1 MPPFKRR
8 PARDAEPAPPELNIR
23 VAALR
28 LLGRRDYTAS
38 ELTDRLSQRG
48 YDDEAIQQVIV
59 RLRSER
65 SLDDRRVAEAHVRSA
80 SRIKRRGRLRIEREL
95 IARGI
100 DRATASA
107 ALAALSPDDDV
118 TAIRQVLA
126 RKRVPAKLDPAARR
140 RIFQH
145 LMRRGFAAGAI
156 SKVLGR
162 SIEDD

>member
-1 MPPFKRR
+1 MRR
-8 PARDAEPAPPELNIR
+8 RRDPDDAPPPVNIR

-48 YDDEAIQQVIV
+48 YDDDAIQEAIV
-59 RLRSER
+59 RLRTER
-65 SLDDRRVAEAHVRSA
+65 AVDDRRVAEAHVRSA

-95 IARGI
+95 MARGI
-100 DRATASA
+100 DRATAAA

-145 LMRRGFAAGAI
+145 LLRRGFSGEAI
-156 SKVLGR
+156 AKALGQR
-162 SIEDD
+162 LDDE